1 MAFTHIMN
9 LIFLGELKERMVKT
23 LTPIWTKV
31 PNTSPMRTITKM
43 KFLKLLCKLLQLV
56 YTIQGDV
63 YLINFKFT

>member
-9 LIFLGELKERMVKT
+9 LIFLGELKERMVQT

-56 YTIQGDV
+56 YTIQGDF